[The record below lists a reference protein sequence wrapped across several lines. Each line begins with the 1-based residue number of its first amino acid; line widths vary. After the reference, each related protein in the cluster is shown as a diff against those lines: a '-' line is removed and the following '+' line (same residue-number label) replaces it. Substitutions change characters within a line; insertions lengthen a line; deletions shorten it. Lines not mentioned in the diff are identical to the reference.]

1 MTQILFSCTGRLTA
15 KISILTI
22 TIYNSNTIL
31 IKTPPY
37 TQMPILKH
45 FATNTPPNI
54 QKIKKKENVIWENTI
69 TDGNGKLTAK
79 L

>member
-37 TQMPILKH
+37 TQVPILKH
-45 FATNTPPNI
+45 FTTNTPQNI
-54 QKIKKKENVIWENTI
+54 QTIKRRKCNIGEYHY
-69 TDGNGKLTAK
+69 
-79 L
+79 

>member
-1 MTQILFSCTGRLTA
+1 MKQNLFSCTGRLTA

-22 TIYNSNTIL
+22 TIYNSSKIL

-45 FATNTPPNI
+45 FTT
-54 QKIKKKENVIWENTI
+54 KIPQNSQNQKKKM
-69 TDGNGKLTAK
+69 
-79 L
+79 

>member
-1 MTQILFSCTGRLTA
+1 
-15 KISILTI
+15 
-22 TIYNSNTIL
+22 
-31 IKTPPY
+31 
-37 TQMPILKH
+37 MPILKH